1 MKRMKFYLFL
11 NLKIFLFSSD
21 FKQQIQTTTTKP
33 MTDGAFESGGA
44 GGGGGGV
51 GAVGGS
57 GGAGGGLGGGAGG
70 GGGGEG
76 SGGGLLI
83 CVGFICG

>member
-1 MKRMKFYLFL
+1 MKFYLFL
-11 NLKIFLFSSD
+11 ILKIFLFLSD

-44 GGGGGGV
+44 GS
-51 GAVGGS
+51 GS
-57 GGAGGGLGGGAGG
+57 GGAGG

-76 SGGGLLI
+76 SGGGLLEI

>member
-1 MKRMKFYLFL
+1 MKKDEILLISYFKSFL
-11 NLKIFLFSSD
+11 VLSD

-44 GGGGGGV
+44 GS
-51 GAVGGS
+51 GS
-57 GGAGGGLGGGAGG
+57 GGAGG

-76 SGGGLLI
+76 SGGGLLEI